1 MRRQTR
7 PFILE
12 LKRKRGIQKK
22 PRSIWG
28 DIDISAAVAETNR
41 ESKATELRNCQTIDS
56 DIICADPEYL
66 FKSHAEIPMPDLN
79 GAEAVASPSEITAKA
94 AKPKAKRRVAQSLKP
109 KPGKTS
115 PAHNN
120 GAVAQTP
127 TSGSGAAIGSGRKI
141 YSAKERAEKLSEMQ
155 KSMNGG
161 ATLKL
166 AAKQAGISEQTYYHW
181 KRASAPAAGSDDLK
195 DLLALEDENKRL
207 KSLLAQRLRKENS
220 ELKMR
225 LGLV

>member
-12 LKRKRGIQKK
+12 VKRKRGIQKDS
-22 PRSIWG
+22 RSIWG
-28 DIDISAAVAETNR
+28 NFDISAALAETTR
-41 ESKATELRNCQTIDS
+41 VSEATELPNCQTIDS
-56 DIICADPEYL
+56 NIISADPEYL
-66 FKSHAEIPMPDLN
+66 FKSQAETPMPNPN
-79 GAEAVASPSEITAKA
+79 GAEAAASPSESPPKA
-94 AKPKAKRRVAQSLKP
+94 DKPKAKRRVAQSRKS

-115 PAHNN
+115 PAYTS
-120 GAVAQTP
+120 AVLQTP
-127 TSGSGAAIGSGRKI
+127 TSDTTAALGNGRKI

-155 KSMNGG
+155 KYMNGG

-181 KRASAPAAGSDDLK
+181 KRASAPAARSDDLK

-207 KSLLAQRLRKENS
+207 KGLLAERLRKENA

-225 LGLV
+225 LGLA

>member
-12 LKRKRGIQKK
+12 VKWKRGIQKQS
-22 PRSIWG
+22 RSIWG
-28 DIDISAAVAETNR
+28 DVDISAAVAETNR
-41 ESKATELRNCQTIDS
+41 ESEAPELPNCQTIDS
-56 DIICADPEYL
+56 NTISADPEYL
-66 FKSHAEIPMPDLN
+66 FKSQAEINMPDLN
-79 GAEAVASPSEITAKA
+79 GAEAAASPSETAAKA
-94 AKPKAKRRVAQSLKP
+94 EKQKAKRRVAQSRKS

-115 PAHNN
+115 PAQTN

-127 TSGSGAAIGSGRKI
+127 TSGTAAALGSGRKI

-155 KSMNGG
+155 KSMNSG

-181 KRASAPAAGSDDLK
+181 KRASAPAALSDDLK

-207 KSLLAQRLRKENS
+207 KALLAERLRKENAD
-220 ELKMR
+220 LKMR